1 MCDLKT
7 PFYVH
12 FSLFLWERK
21 GFTSPTA
28 RSFWGSSYERS
39 GLKLDR
45 AMVANV
51 VKLKLSRC
59 DSAYVPHVFKFTF
72 SRCGSRCVKFEVKFT
87 NLAKFDFKFERK
99 KLRRSIFSLDEADL
113 NLRAGATLSVVTE

>member
-1 MCDLKT
+1 MLNLVWSNLKYA
-7 PFYVH
+7 FLV
-12 FSLFLWERK
+12 SLKFKLLN
-21 GFTSPTA
+21 
-28 RSFWGSSYERS
+28 SFFGRGSSYERS

>member
-1 MCDLKT
+1 MQKSSLTLLHVLRRGDL
-7 PFYVH
+7 
-12 FSLFLWERK
+12 
-21 GFTSPTA
+21 SPS
-28 RSFWGSSYERS
+28 RNERS

-59 DSAYVPHVFKFTF
+59 DSAYAPHVFKFTF

>member
-1 MCDLKT
+1 MLRLRLATVKQE
-7 PFYVH
+7 P
-12 FSLFLWERK
+12 
-21 GFTSPTA
+21 SPTPLHVL
-28 RSFWGSSYERS
+28 RRGDLSPSRNERS

-59 DSAYVPHVFKFTF
+59 DSAYAPHVFKFAF